1 MRLHVSPPAG
11 ALTLV
16 TVVTLT
22 WLATSVTAQLSK
34 PIAHDHAV
42 TKGAD
47 GEERANKF
55 LARKASPDS
64 FDDEEALHPQ
74 DECPANLEL
83 RWMTEVTSSIYS
95 TPIITDLFS
104 DGHKEVVV
112 PSFVHYL
119 EVLEGEDGAKAG
131 GDWPAFHKSTVHAS
145 PITHDTADGTEILL
159 PMYDGEVHF
168 YNDHGEHPS
177 QSNKSDRGEKC
188 DDVMDDEDD
197 PRPPPPPICY
207 RWHPRPSVLVARPQR
222 THFFNHGYV
231 TSPRPPSVLSS

>member
-1 MRLHVSPPAG
+1 MRPRVT
-11 ALTLV
+11 ALAVL
-16 TVVTLT
+16 LG
-22 WLATSVTAQLSK
+22 LATLATTVTAQLSK

-42 TKGAD
+42 TKGED
-47 GEERANKF
+47 GKDAVNKF
-55 LARKASPDS
+55 LERKASPDS
-64 FDDEEALHPQ
+64 FDDEESLHPQ

-95 TPIITDLFS
+95 TPVITDLFS

-145 PITHDTADGTEILL
+145 PLVHDTGDGTEILL

-168 YNDHGEHPS
+168 YNDHGE
-177 QSNKSDRGEKC
+177 
-188 DDVMDDEDD
+188 
-197 PRPPPPPICY
+197 
-207 RWHPRPSVLVARPQR
+207 
-222 THFFNHGYV
+222 
-231 TSPRPPSVLSS
+231 

>member
-1 MRLHVSPPAG
+1 MRLRLVVVL
-11 ALTLV
+11 ALAAI
-16 TVVTLT
+16 
-22 WLATSVTAQLSK
+22 LATVSNAQLSK

-42 TKGAD
+42 TKGED
-47 GEERANKF
+47 GEAAFNKF
-55 LARKASPDS
+55 LERKASPDS

-145 PITHDTADGTEILL
+145 PLVHDTGDGTEILL

-168 YNDHGEHPS
+168 YNDHGAYACVRACGII
-177 QSNKSDRGEKC
+177 KKGVFGRVC
-188 DDVMDDEDD
+188 TF
-197 PRPPPPPICY
+197 
-207 RWHPRPSVLVARPQR
+207 ARPLR
-222 THFFNHGYV
+222 ERGSRSLFF
-231 TSPRPPSVLSS
+231 PSICDHSVPLSKARHPNPKKKRAKSA